1 MPLIRC
7 PHCGDDTFT
16 ITGWA
21 DLDHC
26 ATCGRPLGGGR
37 IELGAVLGA
46 KERLGAHPEAGPDRR
61 DTESKVPGRS

>member
-16 ITGWA
+16 IAGWS

-26 ATCGRPLGGGR
+26 ATCGRTLGERR
-37 IELGAVLGA
+37 IEIGAAPGA
-46 KERLGAHPEAGPDRR
+46 KERLAPRPRAGGGYRR
-61 DTESKVPGRS
+61 TERQADE

>member
-16 ITGWA
+16 IAGWA

-26 ATCGRPLGGGR
+26 ATCGRPLGERR
-37 IELGAVLGA
+37 IEIGAALA
-46 KERLGAHPEAGPDRR
+46 ANERLAPRPGAIPDRR
-61 DTESKVPGRS
+61 DT